1 MTIKIE
7 DVEDQHSKYKDNEI
21 FKSSMLNYIE
31 ERTFTAIYSYTNANF
46 AHFLHVQSI
55 EKVSNCF
62 IRCADVESTQFK
74 NEKITY

>member
-21 FKSSMLNYIE
+21 FKSLMLNYIE

-46 AHFLHVQSI
+46 AHFLNVQSI

-74 NEKITY
+74 NEKIT